1 MNYHDWMQTEYA
13 ELEEAG
19 LVRHLRTVMSP
30 PTDVITLDGNYVVNL
45 GSNNYLGLSTHP
57 RVISAA
63 ASAAMVY
70 GAGASGSRLLSGN
83 IEHYTTLE
91 TNLAKTK
98 GTEAALV
105 FSSGYAAN
113 TSIIPVLVGEGD
125 LILSDAL
132 NHASIID
139 GCRLSRATKKVYRHC
154 DVEHLKTLLAEPAGF
169 RRRLIVTDGVFS
181 MDGDIAPLQDIYEVA
196 LNYNAMLLIDDAHG
210 FGVLGKDGSGT
221 VSHFGL
227 EGQNIIQMGTLSKA
241 IGGLGGYVAGSRV
254 LIDLLINRARG
265 FIFTTGLPPAT
276 LAAAD
281 AALNVMRTSRN
292 LRRQLL
298 KHAETMKAALTNLG
312 YTLLPSQTQILPV
325 ILGEPQR
332 ATDVAEALLAEDVF
346 CPRNSSTG
354 CAAGT
359 SRLRVTVMATHTDS
373 DIEHAIGGFE
383 MYATLLVVNEITYLI
398 NHCLYN
404 KRWTVL
410 SKT

>member
-1 MNYHDWMQTEYA
+1 MDYYNWLQTEYA
-13 ELEEAG
+13 ELEQAG
-19 LVRHLRTVMSP
+19 LLRHLRTVMSP
-30 PTDVITLDGNYVVNL
+30 PTNTITLDGHYVVNL

-63 ASAAMVY
+63 ASAVMVY

-83 IEHYTTLE
+83 MHAYTTLE
-91 TNLAKTK
+91 TNLAEIKR
-98 GTEAALV
+98 TEAALV

-113 TSIIPVLVGEGD
+113 TSIIPVLAGEGD

-139 GCRLSRATKKVYRHC
+139 GCRLSRATKKIYRHC
-154 DVEHLKTLLAEPAGF
+154 DIEHLKTLLAESSDF
-169 RRRLIVTDGVFS
+169 RQRLIVTDGVFS
-181 MDGDIAPLQDIYEVA
+181 MDGDIAPLQDIYEIA
-196 LNYNAMLLIDDAHG
+196 LNYNAMLLVDDAHG

-221 VSHFGL
+221 VAHCGL

-281 AALNVMRTSRN
+281 AALKVMRSSRN

-298 KHAETMKAALTNLG
+298 KHAETMKDALTNLG
-312 YTLLPSQTQILPV
+312 YTLLPSETQILPV

-332 ATDVAEALLAEDVF
+332 ATDVAEALLAADVF
-346 CPRNSSTG
+346 APAIRPP
-354 CAAGT
+354 AVPAGT
-359 SRLRVTVMATHTDS
+359 SRLRVTVMATHTDL
-373 DIEHAIGGFE
+373 DIEHALYGFKNVRHLTCDE
-383 MYATLLVVNEITYLI
+383 
-398 NHCLYN
+398 
-404 KRWTVL
+404 
-410 SKT
+410 